1 LNRRSN
7 EAKGNAAVHC
17 VIIGFGSFNITNK
30 ILFDYEDI
38 QGESLVVQSNNIN
51 PYLVDGSD
59 IIISNRSFPLSNI
72 PLMRF
77 GSMPRDG
84 GNFILTEPEKEE
96 FLKLEPK
103 AEKWIR
109 PYTGAQEFING
120 YSRYCLWL
128 LDISPRELKTLPEV
142 IKKVDKVK
150 NFRLKSKAASTR
162 KFAATPT
169 LFCQI
174 AQPETNYL
182 LVPRVSSERRKYIPI
197 GFMNKNV
204 IGNDQVLLIPNANLY
219 LFGILTSEMHMAWV
233 KYVCGRLKSD
243 YRYSKDIVYNN
254 FPFPENI
261 TDKQKQTVE
270 TCAQAVLDT
279 RGKYPD
285 SSLADLYDPLT
296 MPPDL
301 IKAHQKL
308 DKAVDL
314 CYRPQR
320 FTSELNRIEYLFELY
335 EKLTA
340 PLLSTSK
347 QKTTKRKN
355 PQ

>member
-1 LNRRSN
+1 
-7 EAKGNAAVHC
+7 
-17 VIIGFGSFNITNK
+17 
-30 ILFDYEDI
+30 
-38 QGESLVVQSNNIN
+38 
-51 PYLVDGSD
+51 
-59 IIISNRSFPLSNI
+59 
-72 PLMRF
+72 
-77 GSMPRDG
+77 
-84 GNFILTEPEKEE
+84 
-96 FLKLEPK
+96 
-103 AEKWIR
+103 
-109 PYTGAQEFING
+109 
-120 YSRYCLWL
+120 
-128 LDISPRELKTLPEV
+128 
-142 IKKVDKVK
+142 
-150 NFRLKSKAASTR
+150 
-162 KFAATPT
+162 
-169 LFCQI
+169 
-174 AQPETNYL
+174 
-182 LVPRVSSERRKYIPI
+182 
-197 GFMNKNV
+197 MNKNV

-219 LFGILTSEMHMAWV
+219 LFGILTSEMHMAWF

-301 IKAHQKL
+301 LKAHQKL

-314 CYRPQR
+314 CYRPQP